1 MKHIIPSE
9 FYPIRVI
16 SGFVIVFW
24 AVWTGLVLVSDIINW
39 LQVVGWCAPE
49 TYYSSHNFDL
59 ITKSFAPFTHNANI
73 LLSAFGVVILSYFIN
88 TILFLLAIFY
98 IFDQARFSWL
108 AWWALFLGVFSESA
122 FVLIDEITLQYALEQ
137 GHMDRLAL
145 RFITIG
151 IFYLFN
157 HVHKNGASEQVCQ

>member
-1 MKHIIPSE
+1 MKHIIQSE
-9 FYPIRVI
+9 FYPIRLM
-16 SGFVIVFW
+16 SRFVIIFW
-24 AVWTGLVLVSDIINW
+24 AIWTGLVLASDVINW
-39 LQVVGWCAPE
+39 LQAVGWCVPE

-59 ITKSFAPFTHNANI
+59 IAKSLAPFTHNANI
-73 LLSAFGVVILSYFIN
+73 LLSVFGLVILGYLIN
-88 TILFLLAIFY
+88 TLLFVLALFY
-98 IFDQARFSWL
+98 SCNEARFSSL

-157 HVHKNGASEQVCQ
+157 QVYKNNAESIRS